1 MTKDT
6 ETRTRKPNPAPTAR
20 APSKIEQVLVLMR
33 REQGAT
39 LAELTTATGWQPHSA
54 RAALTGLRKKGH
66 AIQTGKREDATCYR
80 LAGGA

>member
-1 MTKDT
+1 MSKDQ
-6 ETRTRKPNPAPTAR
+6 NPKAAKADTASASR
-20 APSKIEQVLVLMR
+20 APSKIEQVLKLMS

-39 LAELTTATGWQPHSA
+39 LAELTAATEWQPHSA

-66 AIQTGKREDATCYR
+66 AIQTGKRDDLTCYR